1 MLRLIFLAS
10 LLIGSACALHLEYL
24 KMDSTEVTDGTLVSA
39 TSHGSVDQDEDL
51 LDLEALIPGT
61 CWLCKKIV
69 TKVKKHLGSHE
80 KVEKIK
86 EKLRR
91 GCDNLGEVAKLCK
104 KLVNRHIDILVKE
117 LSTDDNPKTVCAKAG
132 ICKEMDMLDLIQVFP
147 QNVQIL

>member
-10 LLIGSACALHLEYL
+10 FIIGSACALHLEYL
-24 KMDSTEVTDGTLVSA
+24 KMDSTELTDGTL
-39 TSHGSVDQDEDL
+39 DEDL
-51 LDLEALIPGT
+51 LDLEALIPGS

-69 TKVKKHLGSHE
+69 TKVKKRLGSHE
-80 KVEKIK
+80 KAEKIR

-91 GCDNLGEVAKLCK
+91 SCDKLGPVAELCK

-132 ICKEMDMLDLIQVFP
+132 ICKNMDMLDLIQVFP